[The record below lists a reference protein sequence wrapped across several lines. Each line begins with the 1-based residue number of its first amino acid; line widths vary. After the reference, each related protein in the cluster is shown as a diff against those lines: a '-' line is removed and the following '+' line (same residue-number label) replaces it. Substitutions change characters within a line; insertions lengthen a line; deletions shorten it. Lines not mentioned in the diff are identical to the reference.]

1 VKNFIQKKDMNYE
14 ESLKKLED
22 IVVKMENGEFSV
34 DELAQQLKEA
44 QRLIEQCNAKLNKT
58 DSEIK
63 KILEKS

>member
-1 VKNFIQKKDMNYE
+1 MSYE

-22 IVVKMENGEFSV
+22 IVNKMENGDFSV

-44 QRLIEQCNAKLNKT
+44 QRLIAQCQAKLNKT

-63 KILEKS
+63 KILEKC

>member
-1 VKNFIQKKDMNYE
+1 MTYE
-14 ESLKKLED
+14 ESLQKLES
-22 IVVKMENGEFSV
+22 IVHKMESGEFSV

-44 QRLIEQCNAKLNKT
+44 QRLIGQCNEKLNKT